1 MGTFRR
7 RGLPWWALGAGGGD
21 GLWLMAYSVV
31 GINGI
36 GPVMADKLKKVG
48 TRTTAKLIE
57 TAKSAKGRKEL
68 AAKSGVD
75 EKTILRWAN
84 LADRMRIK
92 GIGEDYAKLLQV
104 VGVDTIKE
112 LKHRNVAKLAAAMRE
127 ANKKNKLVRLLPSER
142 RVQRWVDQARKL
154 ELKITY

>member
-1 MGTFRR
+1 MSY
-7 RGLPWWALGAGGGD
+7 AIID
-21 GLWLMAYSVV
+21 
-31 GINGI
+31 IKGI
-36 GPVMADKLKKVG
+36 GPLMAEKLRKVG
-48 TRTTAKLIE
+48 IRTTEKLLE

-68 AAKSGVD
+68 AGKIGVD

-84 LADRMRIK
+84 LTDRMRIK

-104 VGVDTIKE
+104 VGVDTVKE
-112 LKHRNVAKLAAAMRE
+112 LKHRNVAKLASAMRE